1 VTTASQAPPRRYR
14 FDDLVVD
21 SGQRKL
27 WRGEDEIRLSRLS
40 FDFLVALVEAAPNLL
55 THDELVE
62 AVWGPRR
69 VVTPENLSQRLRML
83 RQALGY
89 RAEEPRY
96 IEAVRGQGYRLIG
109 DVQADPVPPPA
120 RRGFLNVTRPEG
132 TFVHPPS
139 PTGRRLTNA
148 VFGLLVMAVGLMAV
162 GRYYLPV
169 PPASE
174 RARELYSAGVMQPH
188 VGDQTR
194 ALQLLDDAL
203 AIDAKLVDAWLEKAF
218 RHDMRSAGMPSGF
231 AEERGLAL
239 EAAREALRLDPDSP
253 RAVAAVATVRASSGK
268 WVDAEHLFRD
278 AKRNDLESA
287 SLLVT
292 YGAFQ
297 MMVGHYERARAALAS
312 SLDSEPNDQA
322 ETFLLTIVEV
332 VGDLEARQHELEQGK
347 ARYKDWPFFYDEMF
361 LALGRRNT
369 AQLRALLPF
378 SAGLM
383 KRIIALGVANLD
395 SPREG
400 LAALHELYVETEQWN
415 SIALFGLSAWAA
427 YFDDPALSIQWLTE
441 AVNRAPSHMGRV
453 WLPVFDDVRREP
465 AFEPLIRDQG
475 LPEYW
480 DEFGWPSFCRRTS
493 GDEFECH

>member
-1 VTTASQAPPRRYR
+1 MRYR
-14 FDDLVVD
+14 FDDLVLD

-27 WRGEDEIRLSRLS
+27 WRGEDEIHLSKLS
-40 FDFLVALVEAAPNLL
+40 FDFLEALVEAAPNLL

-62 AVWGPRR
+62 AVWDPKR

-83 RQALGY
+83 RQALGD

-109 DVQADPVPPPA
+109 DVQADPVPPSA
-120 RRGFLNVTRPEG
+120 RRRFLKVTRPEA
-132 TFVHPPS
+132 TFLQAPS
-139 PTGRRLTNA
+139 QMARRLTNT
-148 VFGLLVMAVGLMAV
+148 VIGLLAIAVGLMAV

-174 RARELYSAGVMQPH
+174 KARELYSAAVMQPH

-194 ALQLLDDAL
+194 ALKLLDDAL
-203 AIDAKLVDAWLEKAF
+203 AIDAQLVDAWLEEAF

-253 RAVAAVATVRASSGK
+253 RALAAVATVRAFSGK

-278 AKRNDLESA
+278 VKRHDLESA
-287 SLLVT
+287 SQLVT

-297 MMVGHYERARAALAS
+297 MMVGHYERARAALES

-332 VGDLEARQHELEQGK
+332 LGDHEAQQHELARGK

-369 AQLRALLPF
+369 AQLRALLPR
-378 SAGLM
+378 STGLM
-383 KRIIALGVANLD
+383 KHIIALGVANLD
-395 SPREG
+395 SPGEG
-400 LAALHELYVETEQWN
+400 LEALHELYVETEQWN

-427 YFDDPALSIQWLTE
+427 YFGDHALSIQWLEE

-453 WLPVFDDVRREP
+453 WLPVFDDVRGEP
-465 AFEPLIRDQG
+465 AFGPFIRDLS

-480 DEFGWPSFCRRTS
+480 DEFGWPPFCQRTA
-493 GDEFECH
+493 GDDVECH